1 MRVSRILGLLAAITL
16 SLTFVIPAADLPETP
31 QDESDKLLY
40 EAPPGFGGERI
51 EDSALDLTVIT
62 LARRNARP
70 APRKV
75 AAWAELPGHPS
86 AYSLTVVDPPLR
98 C

>member
-31 QDESDKLLY
+31 QDESEKLFY
-40 EAPPGFGGERI
+40 EATPGFGGERI
-51 EDSALDLTVIT
+51 EDFALNLTVRT
-62 LARRNARP
+62 LARHNARS

-86 AYSLTVVDPPLR
+86 AYSLMVVDPPLR